1 MKPTQMLI
9 YTYEWLDFEHYVFLF
24 AADRLINV
32 STLSCWK
39 KNRFFRLYQVIS
51 IDSRQWW
58 SMCPAQQFLMQWQ
71 TPWAQEFH
79 HMLRNN
85 VSTVVLHFFQ
95 MVLASSV
102 LALDATETVSQT
114 TTEMQ
119 CIVELIKAQ
128 NLRLRSLACVLLNS
142 SWCSDKHLEPRNF
155 TTCWEIM

>member
-1 MKPTQMLI
+1 MFFCLQQTDSSMSQPCLV
-9 YTYEWLDFEHYVFLF
+9 E
-24 AADRLINV
+24 
-32 STLSCWK
+32 K

-95 MVLASSV
+95 MVAGHLKPRV
-102 LALDATETVSQT
+102 FYLKLDANDHYHNYRRFWSSQT
-114 TTEMQ
+114 MYVLKRIHPMRVDPK
-119 CIVELIKAQ
+119 CCLARKKSFSWFWAPAKAIFFFSNLI
-128 NLRLRSLACVLLNS
+128 LNGLF
-142 SWCSDKHLEPRNF
+142 HIF
-155 TTCWEIM
+155 

>member
-1 MKPTQMLI
+1 MPCYRLQENEVHMLV

-95 MVLASSV
+95 MVADISNPHFSTSRFLPTTVGRFICTSPSWLSLTSS
-102 LALDATETVSQT
+102 S
-114 TTEMQ
+114 
-119 CIVELIKAQ
+119 
-128 NLRLRSLACVLLNS
+128 
-142 SWCSDKHLEPRNF
+142 F
-155 TTCWEIM
+155 